1 MKYLLLC
8 CHEEKKVDSMSKSE
22 LDAIMEETMS
32 YCEVLKKSGHLLGVE
47 ALEPI
52 QTAMSVK
59 VRNGKLSVTDG
70 PFAEN
75 EGAAR
80 GVLPDQRPRLERGD
94 PGGLEVSV
102 GAVRNHGSAA
112 GEGPSQQRPLGGCFI
127 RSDDR
132 KVRI

>member
-22 LDAIMEETMS
+22 LDAIMDETMT

-59 VRNGKLSVTDG
+59 VRNGKLSVTDV
-70 PFAEN
+70 PLL
-75 EGAAR
+75 R
-80 GVLPDQRPRLERGD
+80 RKSS
-94 PGGLEVSV
+94 SV
-102 GAVRNHGSAA
+102 D
-112 GEGPSQQRPLGGCFI
+112 FF
-127 RSDDR
+127 
-132 KVRI
+132 